1 MLCFF
6 RTWNSAAANKKHVDF
21 SFITFEFTNSVIII
35 CSEFMNVQSLLPTT
49 RAELPLY
56 DIGVAL
62 SNE

>member
-1 MLCFF
+1 
-6 RTWNSAAANKKHVDF
+6 
-21 SFITFEFTNSVIII
+21 
-35 CSEFMNVQSLLPTT
+35 MNVQSLLPTTRAGT